1 MYSFYNPAYC
11 QKKLMIML
19 ERWPHVL
26 ADPSALASHSILN
39 DAAFIVL
46 YHEHLAKRFNV
57 RDTM

>member
-1 MYSFYNPAYC
+1 
-11 QKKLMIML
+11 MIII